1 MTGVSRTSLG
11 NLMIGPKYAESAIE
25 PDICL
30 ESGQNGDVEQRRV
43 VVTGYG
49 VVSAAGVGEESFWKG
64 LQIVPGP
71 GPHEVKHWEPEPW
84 MPKREARRYDRF
96 TQFGLVATH
105 EAMEMAG
112 GLDHLDP
119 NRVAVNVA
127 TGVGGLKALEDL
139 ILNTY
144 SEEETRLSP
153 IWIPMMMCNAATAA
167 ISIKY
172 GFGGQASTPVVA
184 CAAGG
189 QAIMDAA
196 RQIAWGYADAAIA
209 GGAEGALRPPTIE
222 GFSAMRALS
231 ATNIARPF
239 DVQRDGFVA
248 GEGAGILVLEE
259 RDSAIARGATIF
271 GEVSGSAA
279 TADAHHMTAPHPVG
293 DGAERAV
300 RLALEDAGI
309 EPSDVGYIN
318 AHGTGTTLNDLTE
331 SQVILRIFGAD
342 HPPVS
347 SIKGTTGHALG
358 ASGAV
363 EAVACLIAL
372 NRGELPPNIG
382 LTDQDPEIELNDI
395 VTEARSWEPTVA
407 ISNSFGFGGHNVVLV
422 FQSAN

>member
-1 MTGVSRTSLG
+1 MQYEDTPGEADIR
-11 NLMIGPKYAESAIE
+11 SANV
-25 PDICL
+25 
-30 ESGQNGDVEQRRV
+30 QNGLVDKRRV
-43 VVTGYG
+43 VVTGLG
-49 VVSAAGVGEESFWKG
+49 VVSAAGIGEESFWKG
-64 LQIVPGP
+64 LQLVPGL
-71 GPHEVKHWEPEPW
+71 GPHAVQNWDPEPW
-84 MPKREARRYDRF
+84 IPKREARRYDRF

-105 EAMEMAG
+105 EALEMAG
-112 GLDHLDP
+112 GLDHVDP
-119 NRVAVNVA
+119 NRVTVNVA

-144 SEEETRLSP
+144 SDGETRLSP

-167 ISIKY
+167 VSIKY

-189 QAIMDAA
+189 QAIVDAA
-196 RQIAWGYADAAIA
+196 RQIAWGYADAAVA

-231 ATNIARPF
+231 PTGVARPF
-239 DVQRDGFVA
+239 DVDRDGFVA

-259 RDSAIARGATIF
+259 RESALARGATIIA
-271 GEVSGSAA
+271 EISGSAA

-309 EPSDVGYIN
+309 MPDDVGYIN
-318 AHGTGTTLNDLTE
+318 AHGTGTALNDLTE
-331 SQVILRIFGAD
+331 SQVVLRVFGD
-342 HPPVS
+342 EHPPIS

-363 EAVACLIAL
+363 EAVACLIAMS
-372 NRGELPPNIG
+372 RGELPPNVG
-382 LTDQDPEIELNDI
+382 LTTQDPEIGLTDI
-395 VTEARSWEPTVA
+395 VTEARHWEPTVA

-422 FQSAN
+422 FSAHS

>member
-1 MTGVSRTSLG
+1 MV
-11 NLMIGPKYAESAIE
+11 
-25 PDICL
+25 
-30 ESGQNGDVEQRRV
+30 DVEKRRV
-43 VVTGYG
+43 VITGFG
-49 VVSAAGVGEESFWKG
+49 VVSAAGIGEESFWKG

-71 GPHEVKHWEPEPW
+71 GPHAVQNWDPEPW
-84 MPKREARRYDRF
+84 IPKREARRYDRF

-105 EAMEMAG
+105 EALEMAG
-112 GLDHLDP
+112 GLDHIDP
-119 NRVAVNVA
+119 NRVTVNVA

-144 SEEETRLSP
+144 AEGETRLSP

-167 ISIKY
+167 VSIKY

-189 QAIMDAA
+189 QAILEAS
-196 RQIAWGYADAAIA
+196 RQIAWGYADAAVA

-222 GFSAMRALS
+222 GFAAMRALS
-231 ATNIARPF
+231 PSNVARPF
-239 DVQRDGFVA
+239 DVDRDGFVA

-259 RDSAIARGATIF
+259 RESALARGATIF
-271 GEVSGSAA
+271 AEISGSAA
-279 TADAHHMTAPHPVG
+279 TADAHHMTAPHPSG

-300 RLALEDAGI
+300 RLALDDAGMTAA
-309 EPSDVGYIN
+309 DVGYIN

-331 SQVILRIFGAD
+331 SQVILRIFGEG
-342 HPPVS
+342 HPPIS

-372 NRGELPPNIG
+372 NRAELPPNVGI
-382 LTDQDPEIELNDI
+382 TTQDPEIELRDI
-395 VTEARSWEPTVA
+395 VTESRRWEPTVA

-422 FQSAN
+422 FAAPDWQSR